1 MWSDWL
7 VFCDCDFSLSALWCP
22 LSAPTILL
30 GFLLPWTWGISSG
43 RSCAVQPPLLQTPTK
58 VAYLWEAVMWND
70 FKDTNKNH
78 RDDPLSSSKEE
89 ILCCVPKFHFLST
102 FELPLAITC
111 KKLTLLALP
120 VLVVKNLP
128 ANVGDSRHM
137 GSIPGWGSSPGER
150 NGNPLHYSCLGNPM
164 DRGAWRAIVHRIQR
178 GGHNSSDLACMTH

>member
-1 MWSDWL
+1 
-7 VFCDCDFSLSALWCP
+7 
-22 LSAPTILL
+22 
-30 GFLLPWTWGISSG
+30 
-43 RSCAVQPPLLQTPTK
+43 
-58 VAYLWEAVMWND
+58 MWND

-128 ANVGDSRHM
+128 ANVGDVRDA
-137 GSIPGWGSSPGER
+137 GSIPGSGRSPRGGS
-150 NGNPLHYSCLGNPM
+150 GNSLQYSFLENPT
-164 DRGAWRAIVHRIQR
+164 DRGAWQAAAHRVTEL
-178 GGHNSSDLACMTH
+178 DMTEVTWHAPLGNCT

>member
-1 MWSDWL
+1 
-7 VFCDCDFSLSALWCP
+7 
-22 LSAPTILL
+22 
-30 GFLLPWTWGISSG
+30 
-43 RSCAVQPPLLQTPTK
+43 
-58 VAYLWEAVMWND
+58 MWND

-128 ANVGDSRHM
+128 ANVGDVRDA
-137 GSIPGWGSSPGER
+137 GSIPGSGRSPRGGS
-150 NGNPLHYSCLGNPM
+150 GNSLQYSFLENPT
-164 DRGAWRAIVHRIQR
+164 DRGAWQAAAHRVTR
-178 GGHNSSDLACMTH
+178 ESDTTE